1 MAAIVKTTA
10 NTSSVTASSI
20 TNGQTLTGDS
30 LCRLEIA
37 IRPVKVVVGIRTSVT
52 ALEVMNAFSSSTSM
66 SGLAGPIKTSYIE
79 KSLSGDFLVP
89 SNIYGDLILNMVLAK
104 LEVEDEDGG
113 IETVTETLIDITY
126 DKSSL
131 VIQLPEEDLD
141 YLENIGTLKGL
152 TISYATRITS

>member
-1 MAAIVKTTA
+1 
-10 NTSSVTASSI
+10 
-20 TNGQTLTGDS
+20 
-30 LCRLEIA
+30 
-37 IRPVKVVVGIRTSVT
+37 
-52 ALEVMNAFSSSTSM
+52 
-66 SGLAGPIKTSYIE
+66 
-79 KSLSGDFLVP
+79 
-89 SNIYGDLILNMVLAK
+89 MVLAK

-113 IETVTETLIDITY
+113 IETITETLIDITY